1 MQTDVTRALSIS
13 PNEFRSIIQIRQ
25 MKIVMDKK
33 LGQAESER
41 RKLEQ
46 QLITAR
52 SSSFHGSTIS
62 LESNSDDSER
72 SCSPNPGTSSVE
84 IPQNGKYQEKSS
96 SLVSALFQ
104 MTV

>member
-1 MQTDVTRALSIS
+1 
-13 PNEFRSIIQIRQ
+13 

-46 QLITAR
+46 QLMTAR

-62 LESNSDDSER
+62 LDSNSDDSGG
-72 SCSPNPGTSSVE
+72 SPSPNPSLSNVE
-84 IPQNGKYQEKSS
+84 IAQTGK
-96 SLVSALFQ
+96 VIALTKKHLLPRVKFHF
-104 MTV
+104 